1 MANGADWSLMSEK
14 KTQKRSLNP
23 MNVIDLI
30 ALGLVAATVFG
41 FLGRLHWFLDLFSHF
56 RVQYMQLCLPIIG
69 ICLWKRMNKKG
80 AAMILL
86 AAINYAL
93 VLPLYFGKSDVPTK
107 EPIRAMLMNINALNG
122 NTDEVLSAI
131 HDAAPD
137 ILLLEEVTPKWDNEL
152 RTLNEAYP
160 HHIEQP
166 RDDCFG
172 IKLFS
177 KFPLSRSEIKSISD
191 RDVPTVLTTIHTP
204 QGDISFIGTHPLPPI
219 GKAYSESRNLQ
230 LQALPNIVKSQSH
243 PVLLIGD
250 LNTSPWSPHFQRLEK
265 ESRLKN
271 SMKGFGFQPSWPAR
285 TPFMK
290 IPIDHVLHSDEIV
303 IHNRMLGPDVG
314 SDHLPVIVDFS
325 FAQ

>member
-1 MANGADWSLMSEK
+1 MSEK
-14 KTQKRSLNP
+14 TTRKRSLNP
-23 MNVIDLI
+23 ASAIDFI

-69 ICLWKRMNKKG
+69 IYLWKRMNKKG

-93 VLPLYFGKSDVPTK
+93 VLPLYFGKPDAPTK

-131 HDAAPD
+131 HDADPD

-152 RTLNEAYP
+152 RTLNDAYP

-177 KFPLSRSEIKSISD
+177 KLPLSKSEIKSISE
-191 RDVPTVLTTIHTP
+191 RDVPTILTTIHTP
-204 QGDISFIGTHPLPPI
+204 QGEISFIGTHPLPPI

-230 LQALPNIVKSQSH
+230 LRALPDLVKNQPH

-265 ESRLKN
+265 ESGLKN
-271 SMKGFGFQPSWPAR
+271 SMKGFGFQPSWPADR
-285 TPFMK
+285 FFLK
-290 IPIDHVLHSDEIV
+290 IPIDHVLYSEEIT
-303 IHNRMLGPDVG
+303 IHNRMTGKRIG
-314 SDHLPVIVDFS
+314 SDHLPIIVDFT